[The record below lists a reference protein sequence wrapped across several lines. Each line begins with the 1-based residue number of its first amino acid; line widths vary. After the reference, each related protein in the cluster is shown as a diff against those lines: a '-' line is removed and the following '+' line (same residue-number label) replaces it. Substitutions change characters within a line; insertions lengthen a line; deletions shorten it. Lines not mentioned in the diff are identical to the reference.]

1 MRGVIFTEVLDKL
14 ASMIIGAMVTY
25 VITEIR
31 ARKKMNEALKEGLQ
45 ALLRDRIIQSY
56 NHFVKEKKWI
66 PIYAKESLLASY
78 ESYEA
83 LGANGVIDDLM
94 AEINA
99 LPNYKED
106 VTDDKKVD

>member
-1 MRGVIFTEVLDKL
+1 M
-14 ASMIIGAMVTY
+14 
-25 VITEIR
+25 
-31 ARKKMNEALKEGLQ
+31 
-45 ALLRDRIIQSY
+45 LRDRIIQAY
-56 NHFVKEKKWI
+56 NHYVKEKKWI

-99 LPNYKED
+99 LPNFKED
-106 VTDDKKVD
+106 VTDDKEVD

>member
-1 MRGVIFTEVLDKL
+1 MEEILINVLSVAIGGLLTYIVTELRGRKRKQDAL
-14 ASMIIGAMVTY
+14 
-25 VITEIR
+25 R
-31 ARKKMNEALKEGLQ
+31 AGLQ